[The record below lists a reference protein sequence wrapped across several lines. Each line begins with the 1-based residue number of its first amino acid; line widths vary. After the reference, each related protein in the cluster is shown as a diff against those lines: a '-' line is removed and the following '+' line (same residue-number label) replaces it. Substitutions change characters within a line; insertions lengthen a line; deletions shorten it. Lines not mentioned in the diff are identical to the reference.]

1 MLSENLIRNAIQ
13 AVSMPVNE
21 MTFSKAK
28 NSSEKIIETLTYN
41 YQDLITQEFVLNAG
55 SPEFT
60 EEDQKTILKVAY
72 TQATYTYQHVLQI
85 VITPESTLDIRHNR
99 TEILRGRK
107 NIYGFLGDAPS
118 LQSVESALMLAVGQ
132 LPVARSSEN
141 PLDLLEAESQVY
153 FETHLQSFIP
163 QLLKLTR
170 LRFGNA
176 LPESIAETYSWI
188 HTAFRQRLDEI
199 HNEAFKFS
207 DTYKPDSPYSSDSK
221 VSDLLWDVEELYLW
235 KTLQEKLVQALA
247 LHIETPLEHLMGLPR
262 SLSEF
267 IAGAFDTDGT
277 NPDAIDLLKTAQ
289 HYYALAQ
296 VAQLNSEQRTWD
308 LQHSDLA
315 IHSQL
320 YLQNPVEESKLS
332 KDQLQMVNYTNE
344 YFLQNLFIEKSEQSE
359 WEVPTPDEFKL
370 LYTQAQT
377 RCELY
382 ERELA
387 QADENFAMSYE
398 SELYEEYLIQVDDA
412 IRDQYGDFFF
422 EESSPEEIKD
432 MREAIMETVPFEDF
446 TP

>member
-21 MTFSKAK
+21 TTFSKAK
-28 NSSEKIIETLTYN
+28 NSSEKIIETLTYH
-41 YQDLITQEFVLNAG
+41 YQDLITQEFILNAG
-55 SPEFT
+55 TPELT
-60 EEDQKTILKVAY
+60 EEDQKTILKVAF
-72 TQATYTYQHVLQI
+72 TQATYTYQYVLQI
-85 VITPESTLDIRHNR
+85 VIAPESTLDIRHNR

-132 LPVARSSEN
+132 LPVARNSEN
-141 PLDLLEAESQVY
+141 PLDLLEAEAQGY
-153 FETHLQSFIP
+153 FKIHLQSFIP

-176 LPESIAETYSWI
+176 LPESITETYLWL
-188 HTAFRQRLDEI
+188 HTAFRRRLDEI
-199 HNEAFKFS
+199 HIEAFKFS

-235 KTLQEKLVQALA
+235 KTLQEKLVQALE
-247 LHIETPLEHLMGLPR
+247 LHIETPLEHLLGLPR
-262 SLSEF
+262 ALSEF

-289 HYYALAQ
+289 HYYSLAQ
-296 VAQLNSEQRTWD
+296 IPQLSSEKRTWD
-308 LQHSDLA
+308 LQHSDVA

-320 YLQNPVEESKLS
+320 YVQNPAEESKRS
-332 KDQLQMVNYTNE
+332 KDQLQIVNYTNE
-344 YFLQNLFIEKSEQSE
+344 YFLQNLFIEKSERSE
-359 WEVPTPDEFKL
+359 WEVPTPDEFQL

-412 IRDQYGDFFF
+412 IRDQYGDYFF